1 MRRSL
6 FPAALAGPVL
16 AACTGLAADS
26 VTELPDGVL
35 YAGAAQNG
43 GQIEMNVGQTLRIEL
58 ESIPTAGYIWE
69 IENQPA
75 FLETVGEGVRPTDPE
90 FQNQPGVTGGNHYLS
105 FDLQAVAPG
114 SSTLHLVER
123 RPWEENEPPSDTW
136 SLDVTVNPAP

>member
-114 SSTLHLVER
+114 SATLHLVEH

-136 SLDVTVNPAP
+136 SLDVTVNPEP